1 MRREPAWN
9 VLGIV
14 GQERNGGEQ
23 ESCAGILRGLGG
35 FSGKRDE
42 AVGGS
47 PARKG
52 CDLTQALSGFV
63 RGAGESE
70 PSAVTVWARDK
81 SGFHWG

>member
-1 MRREPAWN
+1 MEVSRKAVP
-9 VLGIV
+9 G
-14 GQERNGGEQ
+14 
-23 ESCAGILRGLGG
+23 SCGGLGG